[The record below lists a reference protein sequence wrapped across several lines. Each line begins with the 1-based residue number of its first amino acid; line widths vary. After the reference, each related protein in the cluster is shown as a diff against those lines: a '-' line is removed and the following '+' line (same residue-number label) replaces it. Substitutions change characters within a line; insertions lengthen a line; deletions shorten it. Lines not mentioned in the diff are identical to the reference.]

1 MKNSSFMMRKNYVWA
16 GALLAALGAQAVH
29 AAEADG
35 KTSLSLEETITIS
48 LKNASSL
55 ILERIKVE
63 LAKANETAAAGPF
76 DTSLKASAAVDRVRG
91 YRYPSELQNLP
102 TNLGNAASAMSSYN
116 AGLSSLGAS
125 VAPAISVPALSTF
138 MADHQDNQEFK
149 SSLTKY
155 FRSGVYA
162 DLSLSLA
169 SSKNAKS
176 NADLQSA
183 IPVLAN
189 GIPGF
194 LNPVNPNINYSTYS
208 AVHPSTIQMTLNFPM
223 LKGAGEHNLAA
234 ANETQKRLQRE
245 AAENLAKHAVAG
257 VVQNVITRYWDYKA
271 SLTRLQYTRESA
283 SQIEAWV
290 AQLEKNVDAGSRGK
304 KSAGDDNRELSFLKA
319 FLTQTQASV
328 NAAREAVNVS
338 RNQLASDMGIS
349 PDEARKIGDARENY
363 PLDWSSTL
371 AAYDDAAMRSRWN
384 ALGVENRFDLR
395 AAELQVE
402 AANAIY
408 LGAKNSALPKLDLSL
423 IARRQGL
430 SAGGSNLPHLN
441 SLHTGNGGLGGTV
454 LLSFEYLLDNSAAKG
469 LIGQTYLGKM
479 QEEENLRNAKRT
491 VGLSIDSAV
500 STVHNALS
508 GLSQSKIQV
517 EQYVSSLNALV
528 KNGNFPVESTF
539 YLVQVEQGRLKAFLD
554 NVSSIQTVANAV
566 TAARFQTGTLTRA
579 AGLSEEVS
587 LEDVTRLP

>member
-1 MKNSSFMMRKNYVWA
+1 MKNSSFMTRKNYFLA
-16 GALLAALGAQAVH
+16 GALLASLGAQGAS

-35 KTSLSLEETITIS
+35 KTPLSMEDAIRIS

-63 LAKANETAAAGPF
+63 LAKANETAAAAPF
-76 DTSLKASAAVDRVRG
+76 DTSLKASAAIDRVRG

-102 TNLGNAASAMSSYN
+102 GNLSNAASAMSSYN
-116 AGLSSLGAS
+116 AGISSLGAS

-149 SSLTKY
+149 SSISKY
-155 FRSGVYA
+155 FRSGIYA

-169 SSKNAKS
+169 SSKNAKT

-194 LNPVNPNINYSTYS
+194 LNPVNPGINASTYGT
-208 AVHPSTIQMTLNFPM
+208 VHPSTIQMTLNFPM
-223 LKGAGEHNLAA
+223 LKGSGEHNLAA
-234 ANETQKRLQRE
+234 ANESQKRLQRE
-245 AAENLAKHAVAG
+245 AAENLVKHAVAG

-271 SLTRLQYTRESA
+271 SQTKLQYTKESA

-290 AQLEKNVDAGSRGK
+290 AQLEKNVASQSGSK
-304 KSAGDDNRELSFLKA
+304 KAPGGESRELSFLKA

-328 NAAREAVNVS
+328 NAAEEAVNVS
-338 RNQLASDMGIS
+338 RNQLANDMGIAR
-349 PDEARKIGDARENY
+349 DEARKIGDARENY
-363 PLDWSSTL
+363 PLDWSHVL
-371 AAYDDAAMRSRWN
+371 ASYDDAAMRNRWN
-384 ALGVENRFDLR
+384 ALGTENRFDLR

-402 AANAIY
+402 GANAIY
-408 LGAKNSALPKLDLSL
+408 LGAKNSALPKLDLAV

-430 SAGGSNLPHLN
+430 SAGGNNLPQLN
-441 SLHTGNGGLGGTV
+441 SLTTGSGGLGGTV

-469 LIGQTYLGKM
+469 LIGQTYLGKL

-491 VGLSIDSAV
+491 VGLSIDSVV

-508 GLSQSKIQV
+508 GLAQSKIQV

-539 YLVQVEQGRLKAFLD
+539 YLVQVEQGRLKSFID
-554 NVSSIQTVANAV
+554 NVNAIQNVANAV
-566 TAARFQTGTLTRA
+566 AAARFQTGTLTRSV
-579 AGLSEEVS
+579 GSSEEIA
-587 LEDVTRLP
+587 LEDITRLP

>member
-1 MKNSSFMMRKNYVWA
+1 MKNSRFVTRKKYVWA
-16 GALLAALGAQAVH
+16 GALLASLGSQAAH
-29 AAEADG
+29 AAEAEAR
-35 KTSLSLEETITIS
+35 TSLTLEDTIRIS

-116 AGLSSLGAS
+116 AGISSLGAS

-149 SSLTKY
+149 SSLTRY
-155 FRSGVYA
+155 FRNGVYA

-169 SSKNAKS
+169 TSKNAKS

-194 LNPVNPNINYSTYS
+194 LNPVNPNINYSTYN

-223 LKGAGEHNLAA
+223 LKGAGKNNLAA
-234 ANETQKRLQRE
+234 ANESQKRLQRE

-271 SLTRLQYTRESA
+271 SLTRLQYTQESA
-283 SQIEAWV
+283 SQVEAWV
-290 AQLEKNVDAGSRGK
+290 AQLEKNTGAGSRGQK
-304 KSAGDDNRELSFLKA
+304 ASGDENRELSFLKA

-328 NAAREAVNVS
+328 NVAKEAVNVS

-349 PDEARKIGDARENY
+349 PDEARRIGDAPENY

-371 AAYDDAAMRSRWN
+371 AAYDDAAMRNRWN

-408 LGAKNSALPKLDLSL
+408 LGAQNSALPKLDLSL

-430 SAGGSNLPHLN
+430 SAGGSNLPHIN
-441 SLHTGNGGLGGTV
+441 SLYTGNSGLGGTV

-491 VGLSIDSAV
+491 VGLSIDSVV
-500 STVHNALS
+500 STVHNALT
-508 GLSQSKIQV
+508 GLAQSKTQV
-517 EQYVSSLNALV
+517 QQYMSSLNALV

-539 YLVQVEQGRLKAFLD
+539 NLVQIEQGRLKAFID
-554 NVSSIQTVANAV
+554 NVNAIQTVANAV
-566 TAARFQTGTLTRA
+566 TAARFQTGTLTRS
-579 AGLSEEVS
+579 AGISEEIA
-587 LEDVTRLP
+587 LEDITRLP